1 MIIAIVS
8 LFVLVFV
15 EMLALGQLQER
26 LTRMEK
32 VVLALSMITKLDR
45 FTEGLKDKQ
54 YNNGR
59 Y

>member
-26 LTRMEK
+26 LTK
-32 VVLALSMITKLDR
+32 
-45 FTEGLKDKQ
+45 
-54 YNNGR
+54 NGKSSACVIDDNEIG
-59 Y
+59 

>member
-8 LFVLVFV
+8 LFVLVFI

-32 VVLALSMITKLDR
+32 VVLSLSMITKLDK

-54 YNNGR
+54 
-59 Y
+59 